1 MLPTYEPDERLLQAL
16 AAVLAQAPGPDA
28 MQITVVDDGSRAGLV
43 EDLVRTADPRGRVEV
58 VLHRGRLGLAGN
70 WNRAID
76 LARGHLVHI
85 LHQDDCVLPGFYSRI
100 TRGFAAASEIGMAF
114 CRSRIID
121 GAGRL
126 LKVNSRLR
134 WFPGVIDDWLA
145 TIAERQRVQ
154 TPAAVVARSTYEAIG
169 GYRPD
174 LCQALDWE
182 MWVRIAARYPVWYE
196 PRPLAAYR
204 RHETNESTRLA
215 TSGELWPDITRA
227 IEINSWSLPDHA
239 RQTLM
244 AASCRWHASSALR
257 SAERLIASGATDQAI
272 AILAALP
279 RMIGLAD
286 SGPPEPTMRRFAA
299 LRERLGRG
307 PASADVGLERC
318 A

>member
-1 MLPTYEPDERLLQAL
+1 
-16 AAVLAQAPGPDA
+16 
-28 MQITVVDDGSRAGLV
+28 
-43 EDLVRTADPRGRVEV
+43 
-58 VLHRGRLGLAGN
+58 
-70 WNRAID
+70 
-76 LARGHLVHI
+76 
-85 LHQDDCVLPGFYSRI
+85 
-100 TRGFAAASEIGMAF
+100 
-114 CRSRIID
+114 
-121 GAGRL
+121 
-126 LKVNSRLR
+126 
-134 WFPGVIDDWLA
+134 VIDDWLA